1 MTTVERLRE
10 YREHPNISQT
20 ELKSLLAGKTKRF
33 KPSLATLIGG
43 YLDCVLLT
51 PEIVDDLY
59 IISDVSR
66 PTDKIVDL
74 CQSLYEWMSYG
85 FIYDEEIPMETDLI
99 KYEGQIEQWIET
111 KDYYNNRPK
120 TRVKTFIKEAEEWWS
135 VLVGKGKKE
144 IITTSEQL
152 DNELI
157 CMRLKSDPE
166 LDWLWQGEFQKDF
179 YWTEEDIGCKGLGD
193 ICTEDYVDLKYTT
206 CTNLKD
212 WIKVCCNLNYPFQM
226 AFYKSGLGFKKG
238 YWLVASKDWHQL
250 VPVSDLMLIIGKYGY
265 RKGEKIRL
273 GSTNKYP
280 AHADFLEKEII
291 IPKSYWGY
299 LDGLNLLKGEKKKT
313 IEQLYLENL

>member
-1 MTTVERLRE
+1 MTTLQRLRE

-20 ELKSLLAGKTKRF
+20 ELKSLLAGKHKKF

-43 YLDCVLLT
+43 YLDAVLLT

-59 IISDVSR
+59 IISDISR
-66 PTDKIVDL
+66 PTDKIIDL

-135 VLVGKGKKE
+135 VLVTKGEKE

-157 CMRLKSDPE
+157 CLRLKSDPE

-179 YWTEEDIGCKGLGD
+179 YWEEEGIRCKGLGD
-193 ICTEDYVDLKYTT
+193 IVCNSVYVDLKYTT
-206 CTNLKD
+206 CNSIND
-212 WIKVCCNLNYPFQM
+212 WIKVCSSLNYPFQM

-238 YWLVASKDWHQL
+238 YWLVTNKDWHQL
-250 VPVSDLMLIIGKYGY
+250 VEVTPLLFSIGKFGY
-265 RKGEKIRL
+265 RKREVLRIDKEEISQVKKI
-273 GSTNKYP
+273 P
-280 AHADFLEKEII
+280 
-291 IPKSYWGY
+291 GY
-299 LDGLNLLKGEKKKT
+299 LDGLNILNGNIPVKT
-313 IEQLYLENL
+313 IEQMYLENLV

>member
-1 MTTVERLRE
+1 MTTIQRLRE

-20 ELKSLLAGKTKRF
+20 ELKSLLAGKHKRF

-43 YLDCVLLT
+43 YLDAVLLT

-59 IISDVSR
+59 LISDASR

-74 CQSLYEWMSYG
+74 CQSLYEWISYG
-85 FIYDEEIPMETDLI
+85 FIYDEEIPMEIDLI

-135 VLVGKGKKE
+135 VLVTKGEKE
-144 IITTSEQL
+144 IITTSEQI

-179 YWTEEDIGCKGLGD
+179 YWEEEGIRCKGLGD
-193 ICTEDYVDLKYTT
+193 ICLEDCYVDLKYTT
-206 CTNLKD
+206 CNSIND
-212 WIKVCCNLNYPFQM
+212 WIKVCSNLNYPFQM

-238 YWLVASKDWHQL
+238 YWLVTNKDWHQL
-250 VPVSDLMLIIGKYGY
+250 VEVTPLMFNIGKFGY
-265 RKGEKIRL
+265 RKREVLRIDKEEISQVKKI
-273 GSTNKYP
+273 P
-280 AHADFLEKEII
+280 
-291 IPKSYWGY
+291 GY
-299 LDGLNLLKGEKKKT
+299 LDGLNILNGNIPIKT
-313 IEQLYLENL
+313 IEQMYLENLV